1 MATNS
6 TNPGVT
12 INILVP
18 SALHKQL
25 RHQALDQGVMMK
37 DAVVAAIEAWV
48 TPGGREAQVRAQAIR
63 QVLAILDEGFRDRD
77 LPGARKRALAL
88 LDDTVPWE

>member
-18 SALHKQL
+18 NALHKQL
-25 RHQALDQGVMMK
+25 RHRALDEGVMMK

-48 TPGGREAQVRAQAIR
+48 TPDAREAQVRARAIQ
-63 QVLAILDEGFRDRD
+63 QVLDLLDQGFRDRD
-77 LPGARKRALAL
+77 LPGARKKVLAL
-88 LDDTVPWE
+88 LHAEEPWE